1 MSETAIFES
10 GAKQFSAS
18 VGDVVR
24 VPRLT
29 GAAGESVTFDKVMIL
44 RRGDETVAG
53 RPYIN
58 GAQIAGE
65 IVKQGHDDK
74 VIVFNFKRRT
84 TYRKKNGHRQ
94 PHTVVRI
101 TGIQA

>member
-10 GAKQFSAS
+10 GAKQFSVG
-18 VGDVVR
+18 VGDTVR

-29 GAAGESVTFDKVMIL
+29 GTAGESVTFDKVMIL

-53 RPYIN
+53 RPYID
-58 GAQIAGE
+58 GARIAGE
-65 IVKQGHDDK
+65 IVEQGRDEK

>member
-1 MSETAIFES
+1 MSETAIFET
-10 GAKQFSAS
+10 GAKQFSAA
-18 VGDVVR
+18 VGDIVR
-24 VPRLT
+24 VPSLAGT
-29 GAAGESVTFDKVMIL
+29 AGEAVTFDKVMVV
-44 RRGDETVAG
+44 RKGSETVAG
-53 RPYIN
+53 RPYIE

-65 IVKQGHDDK
+65 IVDQGHDK
-74 VIVFNFKRRT
+74 KIVVFNFKRRT